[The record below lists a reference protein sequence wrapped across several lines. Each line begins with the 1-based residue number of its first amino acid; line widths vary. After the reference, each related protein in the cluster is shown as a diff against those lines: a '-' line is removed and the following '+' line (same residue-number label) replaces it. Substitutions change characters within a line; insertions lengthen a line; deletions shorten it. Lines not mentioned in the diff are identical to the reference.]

1 MGVLYLREKG
11 DCMKFEIENKSLRDS
26 NIFFRIE
33 FEVDDTMY
41 NQAVNATSKIADK
54 TITTNDVKEWINQS
68 LRGNIQIQVFE
79 SKNEDPVGLFMISP
93 KFFRE
98 EIKARILFTKGELA
112 RTIISEIE
120 IAVAKRISADA
131 KKVEVKKESPK
142 ETSKAPDKFSRE
154 INLKCA
160 NYHLKINCILEID
173 KNKWANQYNKLRAL
187 FEENPL
193 ILLAAVI
200 HNSTYSFYY
209 KGIGTEINLK
219 RVFYDVSVNP
229 ILSSVDVL
237 PVPMDVIK
245 SALND
250 IHKSILEEI
259 ERYLPE
265 KEELVEFKPFEMEF
279 GALRFTFH
287 NVNLNAKILKNK
299 ENKTILQLLD
309 EGLLRYAEVNIQDFW
324 SGKFSNQLVLK
335 NIDGATFAKTFRNI
349 LSYYE
354 LDTQEFINKFG
365 EVFGVIKE
373 EPQSNKVK
381 FLLEKMAENRH
392 KPCFFKFYEALKKE
406 LNLDED

>member
-1 MGVLYLREKG
+1 
-11 DCMKFEIENKSLRDS
+11 MKFEIENKSLRDS

-41 NQAVNATSKIADK
+41 NQAVNATSKITDK
-54 TITTNDVKEWINQS
+54 TITTNDVKEWINQA
-68 LRGNIQIQVFE
+68 LRGNLQIQVFE
-79 SKNEDPVGLFMISP
+79 GENEEPTGLFLISP

-120 IAVAKRISADA
+120 IAVAKRISGDA
-131 KKVEVKKESPK
+131 KKVVNPVVEKDPPKKEPLK
-142 ETSKAPDKFSRE
+142 EENPIPDNFSRE
-154 INLKCA
+154 IELESGTFS
-160 NYHLKINCILEID
+160 LKINCLLEID
-173 KNKWANQYNKLRAL
+173 KNKWANQYNELRAL
-187 FEENPL
+187 FDENPL
-193 ILLAAVI
+193 NLLQKVI
-200 HNSTYSFYY
+200 HNSTYNFRY

-219 RVFYDVSVNP
+219 RVFPNVFVNQ
-229 ILSSVDVL
+229 ICSSVDVL
-237 PVPMDVIK
+237 PVPSDVIK

-250 IHKSILEEI
+250 IHKNILDEI
-259 ERYLPE
+259 ERHLP
-265 KEELVEFKPFEMEF
+265 KREELVEFKPFEMIQ
-279 GALRFTFH
+279 GALRFTFY
-287 NVNLNAKILKNK
+287 NVNLNAKVLKNK

-309 EGLLRYAEVNIQDFW
+309 EGLLKYAEVNIQDFW
-324 SGKFSNQLVLK
+324 MGKFSNQLVLK

-392 KPCFFKFYEALKKE
+392 KPGFFKFYEALKKE
-406 LNLDED
+406 LNLNED

>member
-1 MGVLYLREKG
+1 
-11 DCMKFEIENKSLRDS
+11 MKFEIENKSLRDS
-26 NIFFRIE
+26 NIFFKIN

-54 TITTNDVKEWINQS
+54 TITTNDVKDWINQALS
-68 LRGNIQIQVFE
+68 ENIQIQIFE
-79 SKNEDPVGLFMISP
+79 GKNEDPVGLFIISP
-93 KFFRE
+93 KHFRE

-120 IAVAKRISADA
+120 IAVAKRISSDA
-131 KKVEVKKESPK
+131 KNVPNPEKEVPK
-142 ETSKAPDKFSRE
+142 EKDSKIPDNFSRE
-154 INLKCA
+154 IELEGGTFS
-160 NYHLKINCILEID
+160 LKISCLLEID
-173 KNKWANQYNKLRAL
+173 KNKWTSHYKELRTL
-187 FEENPL
+187 FEENPSN
-193 ILLAAVI
+193 LLQVII

-219 RVFYDVSVNP
+219 RVFYDVSVNQ
-229 ILSSVDVL
+229 ILSSIDVL
-237 PVPMDVIK
+237 PIPADVIK

-250 IHKSILEEI
+250 IHKSILDEI
-259 ERYLPE
+259 EGFLPK
-265 KEELVEFKPFEMEF
+265 KEEVIKFQPFEMVQ
-279 GALRFTFH
+279 GALRFSFY
-287 NVNLNAKILKNK
+287 NVNLNADVLKNK

-324 SGKFSNQLVLK
+324 SGKFSNQLILK

-354 LDTQEFINKFG
+354 LDTHEFINKFG

-373 EPQSNKVK
+373 EPQSNKIK
-381 FLLEKMAENRH
+381 ALLEKMAENRH
-392 KPCFFKFYEALKKE
+392 KPSFFKFYEELKRE

>member
-1 MGVLYLREKG
+1 
-11 DCMKFEIENKSLRDS
+11 MKFEIENKSLRDS

-54 TITTNDVKEWINQS
+54 TITTNDVKEWINQA

-79 SKNEDPVGLFMISP
+79 SKNEEPTGLFLISP

-120 IAVAKRISADA
+120 IAVAKRISGDA
-131 KKVEVKKESPK
+131 KKVEVKEELPKKEPLKAESLK
-142 ETSKAPDKFSRE
+142 EIPDNFSKEIELEGGTFS
-154 INLKCA
+154 
-160 NYHLKINCILEID
+160 LKISCLLEID
-173 KNKWANQYNKLRAL
+173 KNKWANHYNESRAL

-193 ILLAAVI
+193 NLLQKVI
-200 HNSTYSFYY
+200 HNSTYNFHY

-219 RVFYDVSVNP
+219 RVFNNVFVNQ
-229 ILSSVDVL
+229 ICSSVDVL
-237 PVPMDVIK
+237 PVFSEAIK
-245 SALND
+245 DALND
-250 IHKSILEEI
+250 MHESILDEI
-259 ERYLPE
+259 EGFLPE
-265 KEELVEFKPFEMEF
+265 KEVIKFQPFEMEQ
-279 GALRFTFH
+279 GALRFTFY
-287 NVNLNAKILKNK
+287 NVNLNAKVLKNK

-309 EGLLRYAEVNIQDFW
+309 EGLLKYAEVNMQDFW
-324 SGKFSNQLVLK
+324 SGKYSKQLVLK
-335 NIDGATFAKTFRNI
+335 NIDGPTFAKTFRNI

-365 EVFGVIKE
+365 EVFGVKAE
-373 EPQSNKVK
+373 KPQNKVK

-392 KPCFFKFYEALKKE
+392 KPLFFQFYNELKKE
-406 LNLDED
+406 LNLDEDF

>member
-1 MGVLYLREKG
+1 
-11 DCMKFEIENKSLRDS
+11 MKFEIENKSLRDS

-41 NQAVNATSKIADK
+41 NQAVNATSKITDK
-54 TITTNDVKEWINQS
+54 TITTNDVKEWINQAIS
-68 LRGNIQIQVFE
+68 GNISIQVFE
-79 SKNEDPVGLFMISP
+79 SENKDPIGLFMISP

-131 KKVEVKKESPK
+131 KKFNPEVKKESPK
-142 ETSKAPDKFSRE
+142 ETLKAPDKFSRE

-173 KNKWANQYNKLRAL
+173 KNKWTDLYNESRAL

-193 ILLAAVI
+193 ILLQAVI

-219 RVFYDVSVNP
+219 RVFYDISTDP

-237 PVPMDVIK
+237 PVPSDVIK

-250 IHKSILEEI
+250 IHKSLLEEI
-259 ERYLPE
+259 ERYLPK
-265 KEELVEFKPFEMEF
+265 KEELVEFKPFEMTF

-335 NIDGATFAKTFRNI
+335 NVDGATFAKTFRNI

-354 LDTQEFINKFG
+354 LDTHEFINKFG

-373 EPQSNKVK
+373 EPQSNKIK
-381 FLLEKMAENRH
+381 ALLEKMAENRH
-392 KPCFFKFYEALKKE
+392 KPVFFKFYEELKRE

>member
-1 MGVLYLREKG
+1 
-11 DCMKFEIENKSLRDS
+11 MKFEIENKSLRDS

-54 TITTNDVKEWINQS
+54 TITTNDVKEWINQA

-79 SKNEDPVGLFMISP
+79 NENEGPTGLFLISP

-120 IAVAKRISADA
+120 IAVAKRISGDA
-131 KKVEVKKESPK
+131 KKVEVKEELPKKEPLK
-142 ETSKAPDKFSRE
+142 EKIPIPDKFSKE
-154 INLKCA
+154 INLA
-160 NYHLKINCILEID
+160 GGTFSLKINCLLEID
-173 KNKWANQYNKLRAL
+173 KNKWANYYNESRTL

-193 ILLAAVI
+193 NLLQKVI
-200 HNSTYSFYY
+200 HNSTYNFYY
-209 KGIGTEINLK
+209 NGIGTKINLK
-219 RVFYDVSVNP
+219 RVFYDILVNQ
-229 ILSSVDVL
+229 ICSSVDVL
-237 PVPMDVIK
+237 PVSSEAIK
-245 SALND
+245 DALND
-250 IHKSILEEI
+250 IHESILDEI

-265 KEELVEFKPFEMEF
+265 KEEGIKFQPFEMTI

-287 NVNLNAKILKNK
+287 NINLNAKVLENK

-309 EGLLRYAEVNIQDFW
+309 EGLLKYAEVNIQDFW

-335 NIDGATFAKTFRNI
+335 NIDGPTFAKTFRNI

-354 LDTQEFINKFG
+354 LDTHDFINKFG
-365 EVFGVIKE
+365 EVFGAIKE
-373 EPQSNKVK
+373 EPQSNKIK

-392 KPCFFKFYEALKKE
+392 KPGFFKFYEELKKE

>member
-1 MGVLYLREKG
+1 
-11 DCMKFEIENKSLRDS
+11 MKFEIENKSLRDS

-54 TITTNDVKEWINQS
+54 TITTNDVKEWINQALS
-68 LRGNIQIQVFE
+68 ENIQIQVFE
-79 SKNEDPVGLFMISP
+79 GENKDPVGLFIISP

-131 KKVEVKKESPK
+131 KKINPEVKKENPG
-142 ETSKAPDKFSRE
+142 TPNAPDKFSRE
-154 INLKCA
+154 IELEGG
-160 NYHLKINCILEID
+160 NYYLKINCILEID

-187 FEENPL
+187 FDENPL
-193 ILLAAVI
+193 ILLQAII
-200 HNSTYSFYY
+200 HNSTYNFYY

-219 RVFYDVSVNP
+219 RVFYD
-229 ILSSVDVL
+229 ILTNQICSSVDVL
-237 PVPMDVIK
+237 PVSSEAIK
-245 SALND
+245 DALND
-250 IHKSILEEI
+250 IHKSLLDEI
-259 ERYLPE
+259 ERFLPK
-265 KEELVEFKPFEMEF
+265 KEEVIKFQPFEMTF
-279 GALRFTFH
+279 GALRFSFY
-287 NVNLNAKILKNK
+287 NVNLNADVLKNK

-324 SGKFSNQLVLK
+324 GGKFSNQLILK

-354 LDTQEFINKFG
+354 LDTHEFINKFG

-373 EPQSNKVK
+373 EPQSNKIK

-392 KPCFFKFYEALKKE
+392 KPVFFKFYEALKKE
-406 LNLDED
+406 LNLNED

>member
-1 MGVLYLREKG
+1 
-11 DCMKFEIENKSLRDS
+11 MKFEIENKSLRDS

-54 TITTNDVKEWINQS
+54 TITTNDVKDWINQALS
-68 LRGNIQIQVFE
+68 GNIQIQVFE
-79 SKNEDPVGLFMISP
+79 SENKEPTGLFLISP

-120 IAVAKRISADA
+120 IAVAKRISGDA
-131 KKVEVKKESPK
+131 KKVEVKKEPPK
-142 ETSKAPDKFSRE
+142 EPPKEESLKEKIPIPDKFSKE
-154 INLKCA
+154 IELEGGTFS
-160 NYHLKINCILEID
+160 LKISCLLEID
-173 KNKWANQYNKLRAL
+173 KNRWANHYNESRAL

-193 ILLAAVI
+193 NLLQKVI
-200 HNSTYSFYY
+200 HNSTYNFHY

-219 RVFYDVSVNP
+219 RVFSNVFVNQ
-229 ILSSVDVL
+229 ICSSVDVL
-237 PVPMDVIK
+237 PVSSETIK
-245 SALND
+245 DALND
-250 IHKSILEEI
+250 MHESILDEI
-259 ERYLPE
+259 ERFLPE
-265 KEELVEFKPFEMEF
+265 KEEGIKFQPFEMII
-279 GALRFTFH
+279 GALRFTFY
-287 NVNLNAKILKNK
+287 NVNLNAKVLKNK
-299 ENKTILQLLD
+299 ENKAILQLLD
-309 EGLLRYAEVNIQDFW
+309 EGLLKYAEVNIEDFW

-335 NIDGATFAKTFRNI
+335 SVDSSTFAKTFRNI

-365 EVFGVIKE
+365 EVFGVKAE
-373 EPQSNKVK
+373 KPQNKVK

-392 KPCFFKFYEALKKE
+392 KPLFFQFYNELKKE

>member
-1 MGVLYLREKG
+1 
-11 DCMKFEIENKSLRDS
+11 MKFEIENKSLRDS

-54 TITTNDVKEWINQS
+54 TITTNDVKEWINQA

-79 SKNEDPVGLFMISP
+79 GENEDPVGLFMISP

-131 KKVEVKKESPK
+131 KKLNPEVKKEFPK
-142 ETSKAPDKFSRE
+142 ETSKVPDNFSRE

-200 HNSTYSFYY
+200 HNSTYNFHY

-219 RVFYDVSVNP
+219 RVFYDISTDQ
-229 ILSSVDVL
+229 ILSSIDVL
-237 PVPMDVIK
+237 PIPADVIK

-250 IHKSILEEI
+250 IHKSILDEI
-259 ERYLPE
+259 EGFLPK
-265 KEELVEFKPFEMEF
+265 KEEVIKFQPFEMVQ
-279 GALRFTFH
+279 GALRFSFY
-287 NVNLNAKILKNK
+287 NVNLNANVLKNK

-335 NIDGATFAKTFRNI
+335 NIDGSTFAKTFRNI

-354 LDTQEFINKFG
+354 LDTHEFINKFG
-365 EVFGVIKE
+365 EVFGIIKE
-373 EPQSNKVK
+373 EPQSNKIK
-381 FLLEKMAENRH
+381 ALLEKMAENRH
-392 KPCFFKFYEALKKE
+392 KPSFFKFYEALKKE
-406 LNLDED
+406 LNLNED

>member
-26 NIFFRIE
+26 NISFKIE

-54 TITTNDVKEWINQS
+54 TITTNDVKEWINQA

-79 SKNEDPVGLFMISP
+79 KENEDPVGLFIISP

-120 IAVAKRISADA
+120 IAVAKRISGDA
-131 KKVEVKKESPK
+131 KKVEVKEEPPK
-142 ETSKAPDKFSRE
+142 EKSSIPDTFSRE
-154 INLKCA
+154 IELEGGTFS
-160 NYHLKINCILEID
+160 LKIHCLLEID
-173 KNKWANQYNKLRAL
+173 KNKWANHYNESRAL

-193 ILLAAVI
+193 NLLAAII
-200 HNSTYSFYY
+200 HNSTYNFHY

-219 RVFYDVSVNP
+219 RVFNNVFVNQ
-229 ILSSVDVL
+229 ICSSVDVL
-237 PVPMDVIK
+237 PVSSEAIK
-245 SALND
+245 DALND
-250 IHKSILEEI
+250 MQESILDEI
-259 ERYLPE
+259 EGFLPE
-265 KEELVEFKPFEMEF
+265 KEEVIKFKPFEMEQ
-279 GALRFTFH
+279 GALRFTFY
-287 NVNLNAKILKNK
+287 NINLNAKVLKNK

-309 EGLLRYAEVNIQDFW
+309 EGLLKYAEVNMQDFW
-324 SGKFSNQLVLK
+324 SGKYSKQLVLK
-335 NIDGATFAKTFRNI
+335 NIDGPTFAKTFRNI

-365 EVFGVIKE
+365 EVFGVKAE
-373 EPQSNKVK
+373 KPQNRVK

-392 KPCFFKFYEALKKE
+392 KPLFFQFYNELKKE
-406 LNLDED
+406 LNLNEG